1 MNLFKTISILV
12 LLFLA
17 TSCASGY
24 KMINPETLNY
34 VSKSTDKG
42 VILEYKYELLKK
54 KYHQKELLK
63 DIRLIAVKLT
73 NNSDKDIIFGKD
85 LKLTYDDGA
94 GLYIMENEMV
104 FKSLKQSVASYLW
117 YLLLTPLRFYTTDS
131 SNGYN
136 QQTSSTPVGLIVGP
150 GIAGGNMIA
159 ANSANKKFKKDLF
172 DYNITNTTI
181 KKGATVSGLIGVRSD
196 GYHGI
201 KIVVLN

>member
-24 KMINPETLNY
+24 KTINPETLNY

-159 ANSANKKFKKDLF
+159 ANSANKKFIRL
-172 DYNITNTTI
+172 
-181 KKGATVSGLIGVRSD
+181 
-196 GYHGI
+196 
-201 KIVVLN
+201 